1 MNSPVQ
7 KIKERLSIEEVVSAY
22 IKLEK
27 AGVNLKAKCP
37 FHNEK
42 TPSFFVSPSRGSYY
56 CFGCSAGGDI
66 FSFVEEFEGL
76 DFKGALKLLA
86 DRAGVP
92 LERYNSEG
100 ERVAASEKERL
111 YKVMEESAQYFESNL
126 AEHKNVI
133 TYLTSRGLTESSI
146 KDFRI
151 GFAQNDW
158 RLLYAYLLKKGFSEG
173 EMEKAGLIKKSEK
186 GFYDRFRN
194 RIMFPMFDSS
204 GRIIAFSGR
213 IFSAEGAAPAKFGGQ
228 GPASGGI
235 VSNIEQAKYINSP
248 ETPIFNKSSVLYGI
262 DRAKESIR
270 KNNFSILVE
279 GQMDLILSHQ
289 AGFKNTVASSG
300 TALSDSTISKA
311 SLVDDLRLRENI
323 VSNLGL
329 IRRLSNNIV
338 LAFDADRAGF
348 NASSRAGK
356 IALSFGMDVKVA
368 SIPEGID
375 PADLISQNGS
385 DAWREAI
392 RNSKHL
398 IEFLLQKV
406 LESAKSDSRKAG
418 REIKEKV
425 LPYVA
430 SLESSIEKMHFIKL
444 ISDQSSVP
452 HSALED
458 DLKKIEQALT
468 HEKKEVAEVIA
479 EESKVFRKD
488 YIERKLLGII
498 FWQKT
503 LSEPQIEVGDVAQNL
518 AEILHTTTEKLLQ
531 DETDNMEDLIFE
543 AEVFYAGEA
552 DLKKDVAE
560 LLQNLQ
566 GEYLKEALGRKM
578 KELHAAE
585 EAKDAARATEI
596 LKECQAINDK
606 IQSIKNNYPNK

>member
-1 MNSPVQ
+1 
-7 KIKERLSIEEVVSAY
+7 
-22 IKLEK
+22 
-27 AGVNLKAKCP
+27 
-37 FHNEK
+37 
-42 TPSFFVSPSRGSYY
+42 
-56 CFGCSAGGDI
+56 
-66 FSFVEEFEGL
+66 
-76 DFKGALKLLA
+76 
-86 DRAGVP
+86 
-92 LERYNSEG
+92 
-100 ERVAASEKERL
+100 
-111 YKVMEESAQYFESNL
+111 
-126 AEHKNVI
+126 
-133 TYLTSRGLTESSI
+133 
-146 KDFRI
+146 
-151 GFAQNDW
+151 
-158 RLLYAYLLKKGFSEG
+158 
-173 EMEKAGLIKKSEK
+173 
-186 GFYDRFRN
+186 
-194 RIMFPMFDSS
+194 
-204 GRIIAFSGR
+204 
-213 IFSAEGAAPAKFGGQ
+213 
-228 GPASGGI
+228 
-235 VSNIEQAKYINSP
+235 
-248 ETPIFNKSSVLYGI
+248 
-262 DRAKESIR
+262 
-270 KNNFSILVE
+270 
-279 GQMDLILSHQ
+279 MDLILSHQ

-444 ISDQSSVP
+444 ISDQSSIP

-468 HEKKEVAEVIA
+468 HEKKEIAEVIA